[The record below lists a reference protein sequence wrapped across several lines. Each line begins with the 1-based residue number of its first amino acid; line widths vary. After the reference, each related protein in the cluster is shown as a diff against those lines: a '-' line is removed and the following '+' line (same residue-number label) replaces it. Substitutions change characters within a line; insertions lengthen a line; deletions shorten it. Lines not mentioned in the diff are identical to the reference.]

1 MNKRAVFD
9 TVCDAIDAVK
19 SSFQLYRKLG
29 ISDREE
35 IIQELRKEL
44 LNHVDE
50 LAQKSYEETCMG
62 NVVSKIEKIK
72 LSIERT
78 PGTEDLVSEVLT
90 KDKVMTLYEY
100 SAFGIACAIMP
111 STNPVA
117 TVINNVIGLLAS
129 GNAVILC
136 PHSVS
141 YTHL

>member
-1 MNKRAVFD
+1 ML
-9 TVCDAIDAVK
+9 T
-19 SSFQLYRKLG
+19 
-29 ISDREE
+29 SDR
-35 IIQELRKEL
+35 
-44 LNHVDE
+44 
-50 LAQKSYEETCMG
+50 
-62 NVVSKIEKIK
+62 VVTKLSIPDV

-136 PHSVS
+136 PHQGQ
-141 YTHL
+141 